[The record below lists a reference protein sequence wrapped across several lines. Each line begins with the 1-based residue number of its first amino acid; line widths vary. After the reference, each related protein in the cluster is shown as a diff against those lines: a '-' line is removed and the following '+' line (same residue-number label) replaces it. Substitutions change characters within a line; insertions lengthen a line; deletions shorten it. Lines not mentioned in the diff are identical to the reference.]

1 MEAASL
7 QDLISDTLESMS
19 AQAAVHNLSLQGS
32 LDGEITPVVM
42 DTRRV
47 QRVLYNLVQ
56 NSIRHTPPDG
66 TIQIRARD
74 VGAEVQVEVAD
85 TGEGI
90 QEEDL
95 PRLFEWS
102 YRTDRSRSRESGGA
116 GLGLSI
122 ARGIVEAHG
131 GAHLGRERGWSGEH
145 LQLYA
150 TEGAGERRGGRRVG
164 DGSGIAVPFLRRQES
179 RIPAIVPDRPLLPVS
194 RDLCVTPRGTSANA
208 LLLSFRT

>member
-1 MEAASL
+1 M
-7 QDLISDTLESMS
+7 
-19 AQAAVHNLSLQGS
+19 HNLSLQGS

-90 QEEDL
+90 QEKDL
-95 PRLFEWS
+95 SRLFEWS

-131 GAHLGRERGWSGEH
+131 GRIWVESVVGQGAPSALRCRRCRRRARRPEGRGMELSRVAH
-145 LQLYA
+145 
-150 TEGAGERRGGRRVG
+150 
-164 DGSGIAVPFLRRQES
+164 
-179 RIPAIVPDRPLLPVS
+179 
-194 RDLCVTPRGTSANA
+194 
-208 LLLSFRT
+208 